1 MISTDIHPQPGIFCF
16 VTSFISTGP
25 LINLFAFVVI
35 PARERVVFRAAGDLC
50 MAVFLKVLLQVV
62 APWCI
67 RTKLV
72 QEMLANMTENAWN
85 EALKVGPAP
94 IRIIDEL

>member
-1 MISTDIHPQPGIFCF
+1 
-16 VTSFISTGP
+16 
-25 LINLFAFVVI
+25 
-35 PARERVVFRAAGDLC
+35 